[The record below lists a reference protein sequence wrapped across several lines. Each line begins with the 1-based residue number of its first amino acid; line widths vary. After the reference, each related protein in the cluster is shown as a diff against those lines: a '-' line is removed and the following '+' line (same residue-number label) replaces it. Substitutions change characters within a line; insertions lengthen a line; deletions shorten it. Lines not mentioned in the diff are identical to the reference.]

1 MPVKV
6 YRFIPEVPLPGG
18 PRCVGIGNF
27 DGVHLGHQALVR
39 QVREEAQAKKLIP
52 LLITFDPPPD
62 EVLQPQKAP
71 ERLIPLEDKIDALSS
86 LGAEEILVIP
96 TDQKFLATPAED
108 FASRILGHLLKSRIV
123 IVGENFRFGQGRR
136 GDPELLTAIGR
147 ERGFQV
153 HQVPPVAWQG
163 LPVSSTRVRE
173 ALKEGKVELATQL
186 LGRPFYLRG
195 TVVQGAGRGHKIGFS
210 TINLQPEPHLFI
222 PKPGIYA
229 GYFQRKDEL
238 YNAAISVGVR
248 PTFESEGPLWVEAH
262 LLDFNGNL
270 YGEKGRLFFLYR
282 LRDERRFDSVE
293 SLVHQVREDVQQ
305 TALLLSQDR
314 FAKLLRSKNFWQTCL
329 AEAFN

>member
-6 YRFIPEVPLPGG
+6 YRSIPEAPLPKG

-27 DGVHLGHQALVR
+27 DGVHLGHQTLVR
-39 QVREEAQAKKLIP
+39 RVREEAQEGNLIP
-52 LLITFDPPPD
+52 LLVTFDPPPA
-62 EVLQPQKAP
+62 EILQPQNAP
-71 ERLIPLEDKIDALSS
+71 ERLIPLEDKIDALFA

-96 TDQKFLATPAED
+96 TDRRFLATPAED
-108 FASRILGHLLKSRIV
+108 FASRILGYLLKSRVV
-123 IVGENFRFGQGRR
+123 IVGENFRFGQGRQ
-136 GDPELLTAIGR
+136 GDPKLLASIGK
-147 ERGFQV
+147 EKGFQV

-163 LPVSSTRVRE
+163 LPVSSTRIRQ

-195 TVVQGAGRGHKIGFS
+195 RVVQGAGRGHKIGFP
-210 TINLQPEPHLFI
+210 TINLQPEPQLLV

-229 GYFQRKDEL
+229 GYFQREDEL

-248 PTFESEGPLWVEAH
+248 PTFETEGPLWVEAH
-262 LLDFNGNL
+262 LLDFTGNL

-282 LRDERRFDSVE
+282 LRDEEQFDSVE
-293 SLVHQVREDVQQ
+293 ALIHQIQEDIQR

-314 FAKLLRSKNFWQTCL
+314 FAKILGSKNFWPACF
-329 AEAFN
+329 ANASN